1 VKGAG
6 LLVVFLLVGAALPGL
21 VILAGVVYGKA
32 LNRFTPKSALN
43 LPRII
48 LPPEEGDEDE

>member
-21 VILAGVVYGKA
+21 VILAEVVYRKA
-32 LNRFTPKSALN
+32 LNRFTPKAVLE
-43 LPRII
+43 LPRMT
-48 LPPEEGDEDE
+48 LPLEEGDEDE